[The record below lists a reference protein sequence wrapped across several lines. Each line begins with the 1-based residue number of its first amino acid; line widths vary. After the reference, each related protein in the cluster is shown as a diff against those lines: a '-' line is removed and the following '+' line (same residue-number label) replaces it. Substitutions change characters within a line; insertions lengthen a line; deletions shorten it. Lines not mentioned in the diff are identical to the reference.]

1 MVKTYLKYELR
12 DTYGLISTSNAV
24 LDCHGGARALVAV
37 TGTLDSV
44 SAWDLARSERVWQV
58 RDAEDTKSE
67 VLCVAQARTSAAAAA
82 AVVATG
88 HSDGTVR
95 LWPRRVARS
104 GVVVRHTYN
113 DADAPDGDAD
123 ADLGAVVTLA
133 GHRGGVTALAF
144 DAAGLLLAS
153 GARDTDVVVW
163 DVARERGLFRL
174 RGHTAP
180 VTALAWLERA
190 RPAPRA
196 LLLSASRDGLVKVW
210 DPARQQCVQTVVG
223 HRAEVLSVAVDPL
236 GAVAYTGAADGKLR
250 VWAVLPDGAGANP
263 AAEKNQEPNPERSAQ
278 SGEKG
283 KGKDG
288 KKENTAGAS
297 ANEAGGADVA
307 ADAGVGA
314 ADAERV
320 LELAGELVP
329 PFGTR
334 GDGLAGAR
342 RVSGV
347 VASAD
352 GRVLACVVGDR
363 VVAVYK
369 VATDDEL
376 AKKRRRRR
384 QRRNAAAKKQRSQQ
398 GEAATEVKEEKE
410 EEKEEEED
418 SIEDRYQY
426 QWPLRSAGGKV
437 RSVDL
442 ADDGRMALLAMA
454 NNTLE
459 LYTLHVDDAGEG
471 KGDDKN
477 GDEEGGARHF
487 ELVRCIEQQG
497 HRTDI
502 RAAALTADDQ
512 TLVTVSNG
520 CTKVWGV
527 RSGRCLRTV
536 ECTYG
541 LCAAVLPGG
550 RHAAVGT
557 KEGTLQLV
565 DIASGVVLEEVPAH
579 DGAVWGICARPGGA
593 GLVTGG
599 ADKLVKFWSF
609 GTRFVSSSLS
619 DDDMEDDDEDEED
632 GDDGEMKDKKD
643 KKRNKKN
650 KNKKGGKVL
659 TLVEG
664 KATEMDDD
672 VLCVR
677 QSSDGRLLAVAQLD
691 SIVKVFKVSDD
702 GAGEELKFFLSLY
715 GHKLPVLALDM
726 SDDGRLLVSGS
737 ADKNVKI
744 WGLDF
749 GDCHRSLFAH
759 NDSVTQVAFVP
770 HTHYFFS
777 VGKDGALKYWDADNF
792 EQVQALAGQ
801 RGVGA
806 PCWCVAVGGA
816 GQLVV
821 TAGHDRSVRVWE
833 RTHEQLFLDEEKERR
848 LDEQF
853 EAAIEEQEDFAARN
867 DPDRPESQAAD
878 RKTLATVRSGEV
890 LLEALDLAE
899 EESAKL
905 ALYSANLAAA
915 AAAKEKEKASSS
927 TRPESREMA
936 ALRSAVGMEA
946 MAAEEAED
954 ASSMSS
960 HPAPPPRN
968 PLMLGLEP
976 ADYVLDRLAR
986 IPAAHLEQSLL
997 LLPFHH
1003 VCAFLRYA
1011 DDLVAR
1017 GRRVELLAKCVF
1029 FLLRTHRAQLAASAA
1044 ADVQPVVAALRAH
1057 IGAALTAQRDRVG
1070 FNLAALSFMKRELDA
1085 EAEARRYGADALAL
1099 QLSQIQIAQ
1108 RHKQTRGGRT
1118 RVRRVIRDIPII

>member
-58 RDAEDTKSE
+58 RDAEDTRSE
-67 VLCVAQARTSAAAAA
+67 VLCVAQARTSAAAAH

-104 GVVVRHTYN
+104 SSSSAPAPVRHTYN
-113 DADAPDGDAD
+113 DPDAPDGDGA

-144 DAAGLLLAS
+144 DGAGLLLAS

-180 VTALAWLERA
+180 VTALAWLQPA
-190 RPAPRA
+190 RPAPRT

-210 DPARQQCVQTVVG
+210 DPAAQQCVQTVVG
-223 HRAEVLSVAVDPL
+223 HRAEVLSVAVDPSA
-236 GAVAYTGAADGKLR
+236 AVVYTGAADGKLR
-250 VWAVLPDGAGANP
+250 VWSVLAGDAGDGSGDSKDSKSGTEESQST
-263 AAEKNQEPNPERSAQ
+263 AE
-278 SGEKG
+278 G
-283 KGKDG
+283 
-288 KKENTAGAS
+288 
-297 ANEAGGADVA
+297 AGGA
-307 ADAGVGA
+307 VGD

-320 LELAGELVP
+320 LAPVGELVP

-342 RVSGV
+342 RVSGI

-384 QRRNAAAKKQRSQQ
+384 QRRAKKQRQQ
-398 GEAATEVKEEKE
+398 QDSAEAPEGEQEPQEPQEPQEEQ
-410 EEKEEEED
+410 EED
-418 SIEDRYQY
+418 ALEDRYQY
-426 QWPLRSAGGKV
+426 QWPLRSPAGKV

-442 ADDGRMALLAMA
+442 ADDGRMALLALA

-459 LYTLHVDDAGEG
+459 LYTLRVDDASGDGES
-471 KGDDKN
+471 
-477 GDEEGGARHF
+477 EEDSAGRHF
-487 ELVRCIEQQG
+487 ELVRAIEQQG

-512 TLVTVSNG
+512 TLVTVSHG
-520 CTKVWGV
+520 CTKVWAV

-565 DIASGVVLEEVPAH
+565 DIAAGVILEEVPAH
-579 DGAVWGICARPGGA
+579 TGAVWAVCARPGGA

-609 GTRFVSSSLS
+609 GTRFVSSSTDNG
-619 DDDMEDDDEDEED
+619 DDD
-632 GDDGEMKDKKD
+632 GKKD
-643 KKRNKKN
+643 KN
-650 KNKKGGKVL
+650 KNKKDRKGGKVL

-664 KATEMDDD
+664 KATPMDDD

-677 QSSDGRLLAVAQLD
+677 QSADGKLLAVAQLD
-691 SIVKVFKVSDD
+691 SIVKVFKVGDD
-702 GAGEELKFFLSLY
+702 GAGEDLKFFLSLY
-715 GHKLPVLALDM
+715 GHKLPVLALDI
-726 SDDGRLLVSGS
+726 SDDGHLLVSGS

-770 HTHYFFS
+770 RTHYFFS

-833 RTHEQLFLDEEKERR
+833 RTHEQLFLEEEKERR

-867 DPDRPESQAAD
+867 DPARPESQAAD

-905 ALYSANLAAA
+905 ALYAAA
-915 AAAKEKEKASSS
+915 VAQQKQHSGKDKDADD
-927 TRPESREMA
+927 A
-936 ALRSAVGMEA
+936 ALRSAVGLATTTSDKKSDDKMS
-946 MAAEEAED
+946 D
-954 ASSMSS
+954 GDDDDKDSSGSM
-960 HPAPPPRN
+960 PPPPQKN
-968 PLMLGLEP
+968 PLMLGLAP

-1044 ADVQPVVAALRAH
+1044 ADVQPVVAALRTH
-1057 IGAALTAQRDRVG
+1057 IGAALAAQRDRVG
-1070 FNLAALSFMKRELDA
+1070 FNLAALTFMKRELDA
-1085 EAEARRYGADALAL
+1085 EAEARRYSADTLAL
-1099 QLSQIQIAQ
+1099 QLSQIKIAQ
-1108 RHKQTRGGRT
+1108 RHKQTQGGRLKVRQHT
-1118 RVRRVIRDIPII
+1118 RGIPII

>member
-58 RDAEDTKSE
+58 RDAEDTRSE
-67 VLCVAQARTSAAAAA
+67 VLCVAQARTSAAAAT

-104 GVVVRHTYN
+104 SSGSSVLEAVRHTYN
-113 DADAPDGDAD
+113 DPDAPDGAAA

-144 DAAGLLLAS
+144 DGAGLLLAS

-163 DVARERGLFRL
+163 DVARERGLYRL

-180 VTALAWLERA
+180 VTALAWLQPA
-190 RPAPRA
+190 RPAPRT

-210 DPARQQCVQTVVG
+210 DPAAQQCVQTVVG
-223 HRAEVLSVAVDPL
+223 HRAEVLSVAVDPAA
-236 GAVAYTGAADGKLR
+236 AVAYTGAADGKLR
-250 VWAVLPDGAGANP
+250 VWSVLQGDGDDTNKSDSSNSTG
-263 AAEKNQEPNPERSAQ
+263 S
-278 SGEKG
+278 
-283 KGKDG
+283 
-288 KKENTAGAS
+288 NTGNTGSNGSNGSEEGAS
-297 ANEAGGADVA
+297 A
-307 ADAGVGA
+307 GVGD

-320 LELAGELVP
+320 LVPAGELVP

-342 RVSGV
+342 RVGNIV
-347 VASAD
+347 LSAD

-363 VVAVYK
+363 VVAVYR

-384 QRRNAAAKKQRSQQ
+384 QRRAKKQRAAAAAASEDADAD
-398 GEAATEVKEEKE
+398 GKDEEAGAEEPAE
-410 EEKEEEED
+410 TL
-418 SIEDRYQY
+418 EDRYQY
-426 QWPLRSAGGKV
+426 QWPLRRAAGKV

-442 ADDGRMALLAMA
+442 ADDGRTALLALA

-459 LYTLHVDDAGEG
+459 LYTLHVDDDSSS
-471 KGDDKN
+471 KGSEDD
-477 GDEEGGARHF
+477 GAEGARHF

-520 CTKVWGV
+520 CTKVWAV

-565 DIASGVVLEEVPAH
+565 DIAAGVILEEVPAH
-579 DGAVWGICARPGGA
+579 AGAVWAVCARPGGA

-609 GTRFVSSSLS
+609 GTRFVSSSS
-619 DDDMEDDDEDEED
+619 GGDDDGDGDGDEDEKSGKKKKK
-632 GDDGEMKDKKD
+632 GDTKKGA
-643 KKRNKKN
+643 R
-650 KNKKGGKVL
+650 KGGKVL

-664 KATEMDDD
+664 RATAMDDD

-691 SIVKVFKVSDD
+691 SIVKVYKVGDD

-715 GHKLPVLALDM
+715 GHKLPVLALDI

-801 RGVGA
+801 RGAGA

-833 RTHEQLFLDEEKERR
+833 RTHEQLFLEEEKERR

-853 EAAIEEQEDFAARN
+853 EAAIEEQEDFVARN
-867 DPDRPESQAAD
+867 APARPESQAAD

-905 ALYSANLAAA
+905 ALHAAA
-915 AAAKEKEKASSS
+915 VASAASATSAK
-927 TRPESREMA
+927 SRDGEDEDD
-936 ALRSAVGMEA
+936 ALRRAIGLAGSKKKGTGDKDQEDDA
-946 MAAEEAED
+946 MSD
-954 ASSMSS
+954 DSVP
-960 HPAPPPRN
+960 PAPPRN
-968 PLMLGLEP
+968 PLMLGLAP

-1003 VCAFLRYA
+1003 VCAVLRYA
-1011 DDLVAR
+1011 DELVAR
-1017 GRRVELLAKCVF
+1017 GRRVELLARCVF

-1057 IGAALTAQRDRVG
+1057 IGAALAAQRDRVG
-1070 FNLAALSFMKRELDA
+1070 FNLAALTFMKRELDA
-1085 EAEARRYGADALAL
+1085 EAEARRYSADTLAL
-1099 QLSQIQIAQ
+1099 QLSQIKIAQ
-1108 RHKQTRGGRT
+1108 RHKQTRGGRVKVKT
-1118 RVRRVIRDIPII
+1118 LTRDIPII